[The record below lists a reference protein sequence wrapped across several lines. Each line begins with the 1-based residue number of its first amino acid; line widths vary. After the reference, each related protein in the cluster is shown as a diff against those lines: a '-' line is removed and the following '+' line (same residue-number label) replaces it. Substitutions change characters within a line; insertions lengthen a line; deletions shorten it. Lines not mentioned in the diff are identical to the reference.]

1 MMRIEKNIGPADQ
14 LIRTI
19 VAIGAI
25 GLVLAG
31 IVSGTLVLL
40 LVIVGVVLAVTA
52 ALWFCPLY
60 RMLGVS
66 TCRTVQ
72 PR

>member
-1 MMRIEKNIGPADQ
+1 MRIEKNIGAADQ

-19 VAIGAI
+19 LAIGAV

-31 IVSGTLVLL
+31 VVRGTPGV
-40 LVIVGVVLAVTA
+40 VVAIVGTVLALTA
-52 ALWFCPLY
+52 AFWFCPLY
-60 RMLGVS
+60 TILGIS
-66 TCRTVQ
+66 TSRTVQ